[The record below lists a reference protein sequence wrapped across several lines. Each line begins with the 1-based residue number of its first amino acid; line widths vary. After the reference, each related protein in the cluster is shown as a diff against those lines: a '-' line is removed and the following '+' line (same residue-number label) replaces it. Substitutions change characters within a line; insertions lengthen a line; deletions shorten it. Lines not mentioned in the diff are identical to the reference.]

1 MLLRLRIRTFAGLVL
16 AAALQIAC
24 DPGTASARVQPST
37 LERAL
42 IDVGLENVTVL
53 PSAGIGI
60 SFENRR
66 YRHSAE
72 AFGHARAA
80 TNLPLLM
87 GERRLGLLVAA
98 VHLPD
103 SGTGAR
109 FRALYPSDAGFPELS
124 AAPMHST
131 TFTRADFDI
140 GALVDY
146 RVGQIDDPFHVR
158 TQLEPRLILNPWP
171 GARVRFGV
179 AIPLQNDFPVSEVA
193 PDLDRVRPSRASL
206 DQFGWVSG
214 LALCSLSGGYFGDN
228 RWGVSVGA
236 ARPLAGGAWL
246 LDSQVDRTG
255 FLAFTAED
263 VLYSMPDRTSAFA
276 GLTWRPPTL
285 DLALRLRGGQF
296 LYGDRG
302 AELEVRRTFSDVDV
316 AYFVQRTDGL
326 SRYGVRLDIPVP
338 PMTRSTGSAVRIQ
351 PVARFALDFRE
362 TDDVFGRTVD
372 GVASREEMLRQLS
385 APALDANRDRYDAAL
400 HQTAVAR
407 RRGPQEWVSFTGMS
421 GFIHTPWAG
430 VLSDRDVEM
439 GFGFIPREWAYD
451 HRGTNDNQVFYATL
465 GFLPRVETALRWTR
479 IPGVRVFEE
488 LAPES
493 RLVDMDR
500 MASARVALLEPAPG
514 RPGLSVGVEDARGT
528 GRFHS
533 TYAVAGLPFSFLG
546 SEFRLT
552 AGYGF
557 RVQEVHRRV
566 LDGTFGAAEVAPWA
580 WLRAQVEYDT
590 EKWNAGVGLSPIAG
604 LRLRAALLHLES
616 LSVGV
621 GWSHGL

>member
-1 MLLRLRIRTFAGLVL
+1 MAVATTV
-16 AAALQIAC
+16 AC
-24 DPGTASARVQPST
+24 VPQQASARDQPSAV
-37 LERAL
+37 ERAL
-42 IDVGLENVTVL
+42 LDAGLENVTVL
-53 PSAGIGI
+53 PNAGIGI
-60 SFENRR
+60 AFENRR

-72 AFGHARAA
+72 AFGRARAA
-80 TNLPLLM
+80 TSLPLLM

-98 VHLPD
+98 IQLPD
-103 SGTGAR
+103 TGTKER
-109 FRALYPSDAGFPELS
+109 FRVLYPSDAEFPELP

-131 TFTRADFDI
+131 TFTRADLDL

-158 TQLEPRLILNPWP
+158 AQLEPRLILNPWS
-171 GARVRFGV
+171 GARARFGI
-179 AIPLQNDFPVSEVA
+179 AIPLQNDFPLNELA

-206 DQFGWVSG
+206 DQFGWISG
-214 LALCSLSGGYFGDN
+214 LALCSFSGGYFGDN
-228 RWGVSVGA
+228 RWGVSAGA

-246 LDSQVDRTG
+246 LDAQMDYTG
-255 FLAFTAED
+255 FLAFAAED
-263 VLYSMPDRTSAFA
+263 VLYSTPERASGFA
-276 GLTWRPPTL
+276 GLTWRPPMA
-285 DLALRLRGGQF
+285 DLALRMRGGQF

-302 AELEVRRTFSDVDV
+302 AELEVRRTFSDLDV
-316 AYFVQRTDGL
+316 AYFVQRTDGM

-338 PMTRSTGSAVRIQ
+338 PMTRSTGATVRIQ
-351 PVARFALDFRE
+351 PVTRFALDFRE
-362 TDDVFGRTVD
+362 TDDLLGRYVD

-385 APALDANRDRYDAAL
+385 APSLDANRDRYDAAL
-400 HQTAVAR
+400 RQSSVAR
-407 RRGPQEWVSFTGMS
+407 RRGPREWVSFTGMS

-430 VLSDRDVEM
+430 VLADRDLEL
-439 GFGFIPREWAYD
+439 GFGFVSREWAYD
-451 HRGTNDNQVFYATL
+451 HRGSNDNQVFYATL

-479 IPGVRVFEE
+479 IPGYHVFEE

-533 TYAVAGLPFSFLG
+533 TYAVAGMPFSLAG
-546 SEFRLT
+546 REFRVA

-557 RVQEVHRRV
+557 RVQEAARRV
-566 LDGTFGAAEVAPWA
+566 LDGAFGAAEVAPWA

-590 EKWNAGVGLSPIAG
+590 EKWNAGVGLSPVAG